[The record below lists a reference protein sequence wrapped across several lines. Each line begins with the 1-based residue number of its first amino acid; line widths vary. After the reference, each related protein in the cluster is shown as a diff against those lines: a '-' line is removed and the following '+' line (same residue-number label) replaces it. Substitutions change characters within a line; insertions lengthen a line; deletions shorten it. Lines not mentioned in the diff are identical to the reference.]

1 MLDTGIV
8 FHTCQASRTRR
19 RAENFSALVLLF
31 VICLISASCGT
42 VQANGNQPQP
52 LALSGSLPAGSIN
65 QSYNA
70 VLSVSG
76 GASPY
81 RFAVG
86 SGVLPPGITL
96 NQVTGSFTGTPSTPG
111 NYSFQVVVTD
121 SPHPDQGAQSYA
133 VTIGG
138 SGNGGVHVSV
148 SPTTANLS
156 SGGTQLFSASV
167 TGTANTAVTW
177 SASIGS
183 ISSTGVYT
191 APVVTSTTNATVT
204 ATSQA
209 DSTQSASAAVT
220 ITVGQGQGL
229 QISTPGLP
237 QAQQGNSYNAVFSAT
252 GGTQPY
258 IWSVTGGTLPTGL
271 TLNGS
276 GDLAGVPTTAG
287 NFTFTVTVLDA
298 NKATASGSFS
308 VNVSG
313 GSGYDGPAQL
323 PVATVPSAMSDSPA
337 PGGVVNVASG
347 GDLQSALNSAQCGE
361 TVQLQAGA
369 TFSGTFTLPAKSCD
383 SDHWIVVRTSSPDSA
398 LTAEGQRM
406 TPCYAGVNSLVG
418 RPAYTCSKPTN
429 ALSKVQTAK
438 TGDGPF
444 QIANGA
450 NFYRFIGLE
459 ITRPDGL
466 RGNATLISLQGTAD
480 HIILDRSWL
489 HGNPQDETSD
499 GFSMSGGTNI
509 AVVDS
514 YFNDFHCIS
523 HTGSCTDAHAVS
535 GGISETQ
542 DGPYKIQDNFMEAS
556 GEAIIFGG
564 GPATMTPTDIE
575 ILNNHFWKPW
585 QWMPGNPGFVGG
597 SDGRPFIVKNHVE
610 LKNAARVLIEA
621 NLMENTWGGF
631 SQTGYALLLSPKNQ
645 HTRSGRN
652 VCPICEVVDVTIRY
666 DKISHAGGGMQLA
679 TSISGNGGDG
689 GPGLAGERWSLHDI
703 VMDDLS
709 QQYVGGGGAFEIT
722 NGWPKNPMNTI
733 TINHVTAFPDPT
745 GHLMIAGNQ
754 LSNPSM
760 YGLVFTNN
768 LLITGQYPVWNAGGG
783 KTNCAAKD
791 VPITTFN
798 ACFTS
803 FTFANNGLIASP
815 KAFPPSSWPA
825 GNMFPPEV
833 SDVLFVNFNNGNGGN
848 YELQSS
854 SPYKNKGLDG
864 KDLGADVVGL
874 NQALTGVE

>member
-1 MLDTGIV
+1 MLETGIV
-8 FHTCQASRTRR
+8 FHTSQASRTRR
-19 RAENFSALVLLF
+19 RAQNFSVLALLL
-31 VICLISASCGT
+31 VICLITASCGT
-42 VQANGNQPQP
+42 VQAGNGNQPQP
-52 LALSGSLPAGSIN
+52 LALSGSLPAGSVS
-65 QSYNA
+65 QAYNA

-96 NQVTGSFTGTPSTPG
+96 NQATGSFTGTPSTPG

-121 SPHPDQGAQSYA
+121 SPHPDQGTQSYS

-138 SGNGGVHVSV
+138 TGGVHVSV

-156 SGGTQLFSASV
+156 SGGSQLFSASV
-167 TGTANTAVTW
+167 TGTPNSAVTW
-177 SASIGS
+177 SASAGT
-183 ISSTGVYT
+183 ISASGFYT
-191 APVVTSTTNATVT
+191 APTVQSTTNATVT

-220 ITVGQGQGL
+220 ISAGQGKGL
-229 QISTPGLP
+229 QISTTGLP
-237 QAQQGNSYNAVFSAT
+237 QAQQGNSYNAVFAAT

-271 TLNGS
+271 TLSGS
-276 GDLAGVPTTAG
+276 GDLAGVPTTTG

-298 NKATASGSFS
+298 TKATASGSFS

-313 GSGYDGPAQL
+313 GSGFDGPAQL
-323 PVATVPSAMSDSPA
+323 PIATVPSAMSDSPT
-337 PGGVVNVASG
+337 PGAVVNVNAG
-347 GDLQSALNSAQCGE
+347 GDFQAALNSAQCGE
-361 TVQLQAGA
+361 TIQLQAGA
-369 TFSGTFTLPAKSCD
+369 TFGGTFTLPAKSCD
-383 SDHWIVVRTSSPDSA
+383 ANHWIIIRTSSPDSA

-406 TPCYAGVNSLVG
+406 TPCYAGVASLVG
-418 RPAYTCSKPTN
+418 RPSYNCSNPTN
-429 ALSKVQTAK
+429 ALSKIQIQK
-438 TGDGPF
+438 PGQGPI

-450 NFYRFIGLE
+450 NFYRFVGLE
-459 ITRPDGL
+459 ITRANGL
-466 RGNATLISLQGTAD
+466 KGNAILISLQGTAD

-489 HGNPQDETSD
+489 HGNPQDETND
-499 GFSMSGGTNI
+499 GFSLSGGTNI
-509 AVVDS
+509 AIVDS

-523 HTGSCTDAHAVS
+523 GTGSCTDAHAVS
-535 GGISETQ
+535 GGISDTQ

-564 GPATMTPTDIE
+564 GAATMTPTDIE

-597 SDGRPFIVKNHVE
+597 PDGHPFIVKNHVE
-610 LKNAARVLIEA
+610 LKNAVRVLVEA
-621 NLMENTWGGF
+621 NLMENSWGGF
-631 SQTGYALLLSPKNQ
+631 SQTGFGMLLSPKNQ
-645 HTRSGRN
+645 HTKSGNN
-652 VCPICEVVDVTIRY
+652 VCPLCQVTDVTIRY
-666 DKISHAGGGMQLA
+666 TKISHAGGGIQLA
-679 TSISGNGGDG
+679 TSISGNGGNG

-709 QQYVGGGGAFEIT
+709 KQYVGGGGAFEIT

-745 GHLMIAGNQ
+745 SHLMITGNQ

-768 LLITGQYPVWNAGGG
+768 LVLTGQYPVWNSGGG
-783 KTNCAAKD
+783 NTNCAYKD
-791 VPITTFN
+791 VPITTLN

-803 FTFANNGLIASP
+803 FTFMNNGLIATP
-815 KAFPPSSWPA
+815 QAFPPSSWPT
-825 GNMFPPEV
+825 GNMFPVNV
-833 SDVLFVNFNNGNGGN
+833 SDVLFMNYNNGNGGN

-854 SPYKNKGLDG
+854 SPYKNKGTDG
-864 KDLGADVVGL
+864 KDLGADIAGL